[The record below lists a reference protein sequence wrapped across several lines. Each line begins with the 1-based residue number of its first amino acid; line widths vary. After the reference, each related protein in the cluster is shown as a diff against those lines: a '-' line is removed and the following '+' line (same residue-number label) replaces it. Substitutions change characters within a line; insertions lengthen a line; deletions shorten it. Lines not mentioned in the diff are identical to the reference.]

1 IQNKVTAMKFSSR
14 INSFRSR
21 PELFDAKNKM
31 DTCDLITRMGSAEGL
46 THIELNY
53 PEHFIGCEPDNISY
67 HFVVLISFSHLQ
79 EGLCTA
85 G

>member
-1 IQNKVTAMKFSSR
+1 MKFSSR

-53 PEHFIGCEPDNISY
+53 PEHFIGQIKN
-67 HFVVLISFSHLQ
+67 
-79 EGLCTA
+79 
-85 G
+85 